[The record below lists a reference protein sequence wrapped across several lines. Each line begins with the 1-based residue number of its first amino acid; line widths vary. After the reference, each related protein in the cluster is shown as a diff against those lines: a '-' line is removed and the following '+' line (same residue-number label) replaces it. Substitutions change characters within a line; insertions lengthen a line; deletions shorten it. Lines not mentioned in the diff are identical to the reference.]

1 MNVTFCRYFFLD
13 LTVAV
18 DAVGILTSFTDGPS
32 SLSVY
37 PSGGAT
43 VMQQVNQQELD
54 GAAYT
59 LAKDFLLQSGA
70 GKGVTPELIE
80 KYLHLSSPRPD
91 TLAGLYE
98 HMLES
103 AQSANMYAG
112 VIGGSIGGVANL
124 GPLLCDFEPAEVL
137 EKYRSGWEGVLDDIV
152 AQLKPRGSVPRTSR
166 SIWPRYCRSVLS
178 GARFLSQFSTAD
190 DFYGWVDL
198 FDEDERARPALPL
211 LLAQEIEGFG
221 FALACNF
228 LNGLGY
234 ENFSK
239 PDVHVKDIFGALAL
253 CAEGAG
259 DYEVFRA
266 VGRLARNVGVT
277 PYNAD
282 KLFWLVGS
290 GYFYDDPHIGNK
302 GRIGRHK
309 KRFIEVAKGRLKPAR
324 HSETSHTS

>member
-1 MNVTFCRYFFLD
+1 
-13 LTVAV
+13 
-18 DAVGILTSFTDGPS
+18 
-32 SLSVY
+32 
-37 PSGGAT
+37 
-43 VMQQVNQQELD
+43 VNQQELD
-54 GAAYT
+54 IAAYA
-59 LAKDFLLQSGA
+59 LAKGFLLQSGA

-80 KYLHLSSPRPD
+80 KYLHLSTPRPD

-103 AQSANMYAG
+103 AQSANMKAG
-112 VIGGSIGGVANL
+112 VIGGSIGGVGTL
-124 GPLLCDFEPAEVL
+124 GRVLCNFEPAEVL
-137 EKYRSGWEGVLDDIV
+137 EKYHSGWEGVLDDIV

-178 GARFLSQFSTAD
+178 GASFLSQFSTAA
-190 DFYGWVDL
+190 DFYRWVDL
-198 FDEDERARPALPL
+198 FDGDERARPALPL
-211 LLAQEIEGFG
+211 LLAQEIDGFG
-221 FALACNF
+221 FALACDF

-239 PDVHVKDIFGALAL
+239 PDVHVKDIFGSLEL
-253 CAEGAG
+253 CPPGAG

-266 VGRLARNVGVT
+266 VGRLARNAGVT

-290 GYFYDDPHIGNK
+290 GYFYDDPHVGNK

-309 KRFIEVAKGRLKPAR
+309 KEFIEVARERLEPLR
-324 HSETSHTS
+324 HAEAPRTP

>member
-1 MNVTFCRYFFLD
+1 M
-13 LTVAV
+13 
-18 DAVGILTSFTDGPS
+18 S
-32 SLSVY
+32 
-37 PSGGAT
+37 
-43 VMQQVNQQELD
+43 QQELD
-54 GAAYT
+54 IAAYA
-59 LAKDFLLQSGA
+59 LAKEFLLRSGA
-70 GKGVTPELIE
+70 GKGVTPELIG
-80 KYLHLSSPRPD
+80 KYLHLSTPRPD
-91 TLAGLYE
+91 TLAGLYM

-103 AQSANMYAG
+103 AQSANMKAG
-112 VIGGSIGGVANL
+112 VIGGSIGGVENL
-124 GPLLCDFEPAEVL
+124 GRVLCDFEPAEVL
-137 EKYRSGWEGVLDDIV
+137 EKYRSGWEGVLDDVV

-190 DFYGWVDL
+190 DFYRWVDL

-221 FALACNF
+221 FALACDF

-239 PDVHVKDIFGALAL
+239 PDVHVKDIFGGLGL
-253 CAEGAG
+253 CPSDAG

-266 VGRLARNVGVT
+266 VGRLARNAGVT

-290 GYFYDDPHIGNK
+290 GYFYEDPQIGNK

-309 KRFIEVAKGRLKPAR
+309 KEFIEMARGRLEPMR
-324 HSETSHTS
+324 HAGAPRTS

>member
-1 MNVTFCRYFFLD
+1 MLLSPANGRVPSAARPPGNEPFCGAFSSSLIIA
-13 LTVAV
+13 VGAV
-18 DAVGILTSFTDGPS
+18 DILTSFPDGLS

-54 GAAYT
+54 RAAYT

-103 AQSANMYAG
+103 AQSANMKAG

-152 AQLKPRGSVPRTSR
+152 EQLKPSGSVPRTSR

-178 GARFLSQFSTAD
+178 GARFLSQFLTAE
-190 DFYGWVDL
+190 DFYRWVDL

-211 LLAQEIEGFG
+211 LLAQEIEGLG
-221 FALACNF
+221 FALACDF

-239 PDVHVKDIFGALAL
+239 PDVHVKEIFGALGL

-266 VGRLARNVGVT
+266 VGRLARNADVT
-277 PYNAD
+277 PTTQTSC
-282 KLFWLVGS
+282 S
-290 GYFYDDPHIGNK
+290 GWWAAGI
-302 GRIGRHK
+302 
-309 KRFIEVAKGRLKPAR
+309 
-324 HSETSHTS
+324 SMTTHT

>member
-1 MNVTFCRYFFLD
+1 
-13 LTVAV
+13 
-18 DAVGILTSFTDGPS
+18 
-32 SLSVY
+32 
-37 PSGGAT
+37 
-43 VMQQVNQQELD
+43 
-54 GAAYT
+54 
-59 LAKDFLLQSGA
+59 LQSGA

-80 KYLHLSSPRPD
+80 KYLHLSAPRPD
-91 TLAGLYE
+91 TLAGLYM

-103 AQSANMYAG
+103 AQSANMKAG
-112 VIGGSIGGVANL
+112 VIGGSIGGVGNL
-124 GPLLCDFEPAEVL
+124 GRVLCDFEPAGVL
-137 EKYRSGWEGVLDDIV
+137 EEYSSGWEGVLDDIV

-190 DFYGWVDL
+190 DFYTWVYL

-211 LLAQEIEGFG
+211 LLAQEVEGFG
-221 FALACNF
+221 FALACDF

-239 PDVHVKDIFGALAL
+239 PDVHVKDIFGSLGL
-253 CAEGAG
+253 CPPGAG

-266 VGRLARNVGVT
+266 VGKLARNAGVT

-290 GYFYDDPHIGNK
+290 GYFYDDPQIGNK

-309 KRFIEVAKGRLKPAR
+309 KEFIEMARERLEPMR
-324 HSETSHTS
+324 HAEAPRTS

>member
-1 MNVTFCRYFFLD
+1 MR
-13 LTVAV
+13 
-18 DAVGILTSFTDGPS
+18 
-32 SLSVY
+32 
-37 PSGGAT
+37 
-43 VMQQVNQQELD
+43 QRNQQERD
-54 GAAYT
+54 RAAYT
-59 LAKDFLLQSGA
+59 LAKDFLLLSGG
-70 GKGVTPELIE
+70 GKGVTPKLIE

-103 AQSANMYAG
+103 AQSANMKAG

-124 GPLLCDFEPAEVL
+124 GPVLCDFEPAEVL

-152 AQLKPRGSVPRTSR
+152 AQLKPRGSVPRTPR
-166 SIWPRYCRSVLS
+166 SIWPRYCRSILS
-178 GARFLSQFSTAD
+178 GARFLSRFSSAE
-190 DFYGWVDL
+190 DFYGWVDF

-211 LLAQEIEGFG
+211 LVAQEIEGFG
-221 FALACNF
+221 FALACDF

-239 PDVHVKDIFGALAL
+239 PDVHVKDIFGGLGL

-266 VGRLARNVGVT
+266 VGRLARNAGVS

-309 KRFIEVAKGRLKPAR
+309 KEFIEVTRERLEPMRQAVAPR
-324 HSETSHTS
+324 TS